1 MPTDSL
7 QLIGAGGHAAVV
19 ADAALLSGEGRMIV
33 YSQDRDQV
41 GHDVLG
47 YMVQH
52 LDEGIVLR
60 RIHVAIGNNVVRSR
74 LQQQFSGRGAIPTTV
89 FHPQAI
95 IAATSA
101 AGAGS
106 FVAAGAVLA
115 PRSRIAEG
123 VIVNHRAIVDHD
135 VLVGEFSHIAPG
147 SVLGGGVKVGSG
159 VLIGAGATVLP
170 GVAIGDGATIGAG
183 AIVLTDVSA
192 GATVVGVPGRE
203 MRKNV

>member
-19 ADAALLSGEGRMIV
+19 ADAAMLSGEGRLV
-33 YSQDRDQV
+33 VFSQDRYQA

-47 YMVQH
+47 CVVQL
-52 LDEGIVLR
+52 LDEGIVLG
-60 RIHVAIGNNVVRSR
+60 RIHVAIGNNAVRSR
-74 LQQQFSGRGAIPTTV
+74 LQRQFSGRGAVSTTII
-89 FHPQAI
+89 HPQAI

-106 FVAAGAVLA
+106 FVAAGAILA
-115 PRSRIAEG
+115 PRSRIGEG
-123 VIVNHRAIVDHD
+123 SIVNHRAIVDHD
-135 VLVGEFSHIAPG
+135 VSVGEFSHIAPG

-159 VLIGAGATVLP
+159 VLVGAGATVMP
-170 GVAIGDGATIGAG
+170 NVTIGNGATIGAG
-183 AIVLTDVSA
+183 AVVLADVSA

-203 MRKNV
+203 IRKNA